1 MGDLENEISSMDP
14 LERPHDF
21 SYIIWNYLKP
31 RGRPAPRVHLFTING
46 LTYPIHRDFGF
57 IAVPDPTELTKGK
70 DSRLR
75 FDARRSRRRYSMLA
89 YLFSVRPGD
98 LIFFFQADPQYPKDI
113 WNRRGFRGIWIAAS
127 APFRDTTPIKHS
139 LTGYEILGSCPY
151 CGSPFDFGEMVGGTR
166 KCRLCGRGYG
176 TVAVGKEHY
185 SRVVLSARLLIK
197 PLVVFKKT
205 AGDNRVYSNLTI
217 SPLVWVS
224 RSDNAMGPGKG
235 SSIRTLLP
243 EEAAKIAYMLAT
255 ESYQKIDDVKVQDY
269 PGTKQQITD
278 YNAQPAT
285 LLRAVYDDKQKTLFL
300 EHEFHLN
307 LYFAL
312 NIDVPDSPLQR
323 ALNIPLDK
331 VEWWTTEFPWGY
343 TGDAADFALTLWDDT
358 RGRYAIYI
366 FEFKKDYIDREA
378 LAEVLLYIPWVAQ
391 VLANVQ
397 SLCPEEVEV
406 YPVLVGKENKLRYV
420 PDEYRLSL
428 DYSMVPKLDEVLR
441 SERIIV
447 KPPIILCYDIRDKDC
462 VIIKDK
468 AREEKEVYYVRN
480 LNLTKID
487 VRTKTFEPPPPTFT
501 TTSIEKKF
509 IVEKYL
515 RVF

>member
-1 MGDLENEISSMDP
+1 
-14 LERPHDF
+14 
-21 SYIIWNYLKP
+21 
-31 RGRPAPRVHLFTING
+31 
-46 LTYPIHRDFGF
+46 
-57 IAVPDPTELTKGK
+57 
-70 DSRLR
+70 
-75 FDARRSRRRYSMLA
+75 
-89 YLFSVRPGD
+89 
-98 LIFFFQADPQYPKDI
+98 
-113 WNRRGFRGIWIAAS
+113 
-127 APFRDTTPIKHS
+127 
-139 LTGYEILGSCPY
+139 
-151 CGSPFDFGEMVGGTR
+151 
-166 KCRLCGRGYG
+166 
-176 TVAVGKEHY
+176 VGKEHH
-185 SRVVLSARLLIK
+185 SKVVLSARLLIK

-285 LLRAVYDDKQKTLFL
+285 LLRTVYDDKRKTLFL

-323 ALNIPLDK
+323 VLNIPLDK

-343 TGDAADFALTLWDDT
+343 TGDAADFALTLWDDS

-378 LAEVLLYIPWVAQ
+378 LAEVLLYVPWVTQ
-391 VLANVQ
+391 VLVNVQ

-428 DYSMVPKLDEVLR
+428 DYSMVPKLDDVLR

-447 KPPIILCYDIRDKDC
+447 KPPIILCYDVRDEDC

-468 AREEKEVYYVRN
+468 ARGGKEVYYVRN
-480 LNLTKID
+480 LNLMKID
-487 VRTKTFEPPPPTFT
+487 VRTRTFEPPPPTFT
-501 TTSIEKKF
+501 TTSIEKK
-509 IVEKYL
+509 IVVEKYL
-515 RVF
+515 QVF